1 MNRNKTL
8 NSIRVRFAPS
18 PTGHLH
24 IGGARTAL
32 FNWLYA
38 RRTGGTYLLRVEDS
52 DRKRSEAGMTEE
64 IFRELIWLG
73 LDWDEGPYFQSER
86 GELYQQQAA
95 VLLQSGRAYQ
105 APPAESGGRAVIY
118 RVEPDEEIVFY
129 DLIRGRI
136 ATSTREIKDI
146 VLIKSDG
153 SPAYNFACAVDDHDL
168 EISHVIRGED
178 HIPNTPKQ
186 LILYRAFGWKPPKF
200 VHLPL
205 ILGEDQA
212 PLSKRHGAT
221 SISAFRKAGYL
232 PDTLVNYLALLG
244 WSPGDDTEFLPPP
257 ELIKRF
263 SLKRVIKRAAVFDY
277 RKLNWLNG
285 KYLRLLPR
293 ESLVELARPVA
304 REAWGEEKVSDEKL
318 KAVISLLGARLKT
331 VRDLVAQGDY
341 FFQDEINYQPE
352 AVEKYWSDP
361 SASEFLREAKDALAE
376 LPAFDRSSLEKAFT
390 EIIERRGIKAGELF
404 HPLRVALTGR
414 ADSPGVFEILLLL
427 GKETSLRRLDASLN
441 YLQGRTN

>member
-1 MNRNKTL
+1 MNREKTP

-52 DRKRSEAGMTEE
+52 DRKRSEAGMTDE
-64 IFRELIWLG
+64 ILQELSWLG
-73 LDWDEGPYFQSER
+73 LDWDEGPYYQSER
-86 GELYQQQAA
+86 GELYQRQAEA
-95 VLLQSGRAYQ
+95 LLRSGEAYQ
-105 APPAESGGRAVIY
+105 AAPSENGGRAVIY
-118 RVEPDEEIVFY
+118 RVKPDEEIVFY

-136 ATSTREIKDI
+136 AISTREIKDI
-146 VLIKSDG
+146 VLLKSDG
-153 SPAYNFACAVDDHDL
+153 SPAYNFACATDDHDL
-168 EISHVIRGED
+168 RISHVIRGED
-178 HIPNTPKQ
+178 HISNTPKQ
-186 LILYRAFGWKPPKF
+186 VIIYRALGWKPPKF
-200 VHLPL
+200 AHLPL
-205 ILGEDQA
+205 ILGEDQT

-221 SISAFRKAGYL
+221 SLSAFREAGYL
-232 PDTLVNYLALLG
+232 PNTLVNYLALLG

-285 KYLRLLPR
+285 KYLRLLPLKK
-293 ESLVELARPVA
+293 LVELARPA
-304 REAWGEEKVSDEKL
+304 AEEAWGKDKVSDEKL
-318 KAVISLLGARLKT
+318 TAVISLLGARLKT
-331 VRDLVAQGDY
+331 IRDLVPQGYY

-352 AVEKYWSDP
+352 AVEKYWSNP
-361 SASEFLREAKDALAE
+361 ETSELLQEVKNTLGE
-376 LPAFDRSSLEKAFT
+376 LPVFDPAALEQACA
-390 EIIERRGIKAGELF
+390 EIIERRGIKAGDLF

-414 ADSPGVFEILLLL
+414 ADSPGLFEIMLILA
-427 GKETSLRRLDASLN
+427 KEVSLRRIEAAIK
-441 YLQGRTN
+441 YLQK